1 MSLRPFHADG
11 GGGDTFVARIA
22 SDGGGVLDFA
32 YLGGSGV
39 DFPWEMALDP
49 TGNLYV
55 VGQTSSTD
63 FPVSAGAVQ
72 TSNASGENL
81 NQDGPFDAFVTE
93 LSPEGAILYSTY
105 LGGEGDDRAFG
116 VALDSAGH
124 VHLAG
129 MTTSV
134 GVERYVKDPLRGE
147 HDQTL
152 GFDVLPDGGGA
163 FFLADLS
170 LDGGLDFF
178 SFFGAYGP
186 GLPLPY
192 GNTLAIDAADN
203 LYFTGYVFQDGFP
216 VTSGA
221 FQAHDQVPV
230 GLGTI
235 VVSKIIPT
243 PLPATLTAVQ
253 PTTGRAGTNVD
264 VYGTNLGP
272 QCQLTFGEVVEPVSG
287 ASTTEL
293 VTQLVPTSDCGPVDV
308 SVACV
313 GSPIFVLPGGFT
325 YIGCDGGGGGGTD
338 GGESRT
344 DGGTDGG
351 TGSGSS
357 GCSSS
362 AASAPDGILF
372 ALVVLAAAGR
382 PGRQRKHP

>member
-1 MSLRPFHADG
+1 
-11 GGGDTFVARIA
+11 
-22 SDGGGVLDFA
+22 
-32 YLGGSGV
+32 
-39 DFPWEMALDP
+39 MALDP

-186 GLPLPY
+186 GLPLPF
-192 GNTLAIDAADN
+192 GNTLAVDAADD
-203 LYFTGYVFQDGFP
+203 LYVAGTVYQDGFP

-221 FQAHDQVPV
+221 FQAHDQVGV
-230 GLGTI
+230 GVGTI

-243 PLPATLTAVQ
+243 PPAATLTAVQ
-253 PTTGRAGTNVD
+253 PPSGRAGTNID
-264 VYGTNLGP
+264 VSGTNLGP
-272 QCQLTFGEVVEPVSG
+272 QCQLTFGGVVEPLTG
-287 ASTTEL
+287 ALGTKEL
-293 VTQLVPTSDCGPVDV
+293 QTQLVPTSDCGPVNV

-313 GSPIFVLPGGFT
+313 GSPVFVLPDGFT
-325 YIGCDGGGGGGTD
+325 YIGCDGGD
-338 GGESRT
+338 GPPDAGPMPDAGPPERRS
-344 DGGTDGG
+344 
-351 TGSGSS
+351 SGSS
-357 GCSSS
+357 CGCGS
-362 AASAPDGILF
+362 AGMPLDASWILGVS
-372 ALVVLAAAGR
+372 LVAMVR
-382 PGRQRKHP
+382 RRWQRRDP